1 MLDRRRARSTSLRM
15 LPEEV
20 RRWSSFWMPA
30 FIAAV
35 AARECGEVAIVR
47 DAEGDWLREAPLEA
61 GGDCRGEG
69 GSVFKS
75 GAIKRGGVSF
85 GHLKIGSNVLLL
97 LGIVGVR
104 NRAAELLAHVTPSSR
119 AVTSAVS

>member
-75 GAIKRGGVSF
+75 GAIGRGGVSF
-85 GHLKIGSNVLLL
+85 GHLKIGSNVL
-97 LGIVGVR
+97 GVR
-104 NRAAELLAHVTPSSR
+104 IRAAELHVTPSSR

>member
-1 MLDRRRARSTSLRM
+1 
-15 LPEEV
+15 
-20 RRWSSFWMPA
+20 MPA

-75 GAIKRGGVSF
+75 GAIGRGGVSF
-85 GHLKIGSNVLLL
+85 GHLKIGSNVL
-97 LGIVGVR
+97 GVR
-104 NRAAELLAHVTPSSR
+104 NRAAELHVTPSSR

>member
-1 MLDRRRARSTSLRM
+1 MRMLDRRRARSASLRM
-15 LPEEV
+15 LPEDG

-35 AARECGEVAIVR
+35 AASECGEAAMVR

-61 GGDCRGEG
+61 GGDWRGEG

-75 GAIKRGGVSF
+75 GAIERGGV
-85 GHLKIGSNVLLL
+85 K
-97 LGIVGVR
+97 
-104 NRAAELLAHVTPSSR
+104 
-119 AVTSAVS
+119 

>member
-1 MLDRRRARSTSLRM
+1 
-15 LPEEV
+15 
-20 RRWSSFWMPA
+20 MPA

-85 GHLKIGSNVLLL
+85 GHLKIGSNVL
-97 LGIVGVR
+97 GAR
-104 NRAAELLAHVTPSSR
+104 NGAAELHVTLDQPCGNECGELIWTR
-119 AVTSAVS
+119 RPWWGD

>member
-1 MLDRRRARSTSLRM
+1 MRMLDRRRARSTSLRM

-75 GAIKRGGVSF
+75 GAIGRGGVSF
-85 GHLKIGSNVLLL
+85 GHLKIGSNVL
-97 LGIVGVR
+97 GVR
-104 NRAAELLAHVTPSSR
+104 NRAAELHVTPSSR